1 MTMQKPRAWKAML
14 TLQPL
19 VNWGPSAEGKLRGA
33 RRQREGTACGTE
45 TEIETK
51 TETCGWWWRQVQTM
65 SRPAEEDVGEGG
77 GG

>member
-33 RRQREGTACGTE
+33 RRQREGSVCQWDRE
-45 TEIETK
+45 
-51 TETCGWWWRQVQTM
+51 
-65 SRPAEEDVGEGG
+65 
-77 GG
+77 